1 MSISTDPRIGSELL
15 GYRIEA
21 LLGRGGMGVV
31 YRAYHSRLKRERR
44 IEFVNSVGWDLRA
57 NRASQPVRSN
67 HADGLSQRRLRQ
79 GRQVE
84 DARVSA
90 AAERTDRRSFDHVH
104 IAGDPCTPSPAATSC

>member
-44 IEFVNSVGWDLRA
+44 RGFVNSVGWVRA
-57 NRASQPVRSN
+57 NRASQPVRPN

-90 AAERTDRRSFDHVH
+90 GCRA
-104 IAGDPCTPSPAATSC
+104 